1 MAMEAKDA
9 KFEVADDIRVGRL
22 LLLEIAAGSSAR
34 HGQFIRLMS
43 LINKIICLQ
52 THRPIRVEKLV

>member
-1 MAMEAKDA
+1 MTMEAEDA
-9 KFEVADDIRVGRL
+9 KFEVADNVRIGRL
-22 LLLEIAAGSSAR
+22 LLLKVAAGSAR
-34 HGQFIRLMS
+34 HAQFIRLMG